1 MLLVGS
7 LEQPLT
13 ARDRSFIRRELEG
26 LLEWQ
31 RALQH
36 FVPTPTLPEALARAM
51 PIVSLSVDGEL
62 RGCFAFTQGPAE
74 RRLTRAFLAA
84 LADTRFPAIE
94 EAERARLV
102 AQVAYPVRT
111 RRLEVGAKV
120 TQFAAGVHG
129 LALVKADDVV
139 LLVPDVARE
148 QGLDE
153 EGFVCALEHKAELAR
168 SRWDAFEVFAFE
180 TERVVARCHE
190 PAREREDPLTGA
202 LGWLARQV
210 ESDGRVRFGIDVHR
224 GQPVFSGFLRHARAA
239 SVVQALALDERYSD
253 VTARA
258 RGWLCSEFERARAG
272 DTVVDWPHELPQV
285 AGTLALCC
293 LAGVE
298 LQSALVPLAGA
309 PELLA
314 KPWHAAQVVAALGG
328 TAPIELWQRCG
339 QALDQQSFAP
349 WTVIAAHRRGD
360 GSTFER
366 ALRALHQ
373 HMPRA
378 SEFGF
383 VAEPALAGLA
393 VEALALASDP
403 DSRSLHARALALLQ
417 RCQLWADADPAP
429 DSSWVHGA
437 FPLARNQILLR
448 VDASA
453 HVALALATHRAG
465 TT

>member
-1 MLLVGS
+1 MLLAGS
-7 LEQPLT
+7 LKQPLT
-13 ARDRSFIRRELEG
+13 SRDRAFIRQELEG

-36 FVPTPTLPEALARAM
+36 FIPTPAVPEGLARAM
-51 PIVSLSVDGEL
+51 PIVSLSVGGQL
-62 RGCFAFTQGPAE
+62 RGCFAYAQGPAE

-84 LADTRFPAIE
+84 LADGRFPAIG

-102 AQVAYPVRT
+102 AQVAYPVRA
-111 RRLEVGAKV
+111 RRLEAGAKV

-153 EGFVCALEHKAELAR
+153 EGFVCALEHKAGLER
-168 SRWDAFEVFAFE
+168 SRWDALEVFAFE

-190 PAREREDPLTGA
+190 PARAREDPLTGA

-210 ESDGRVRFGIDVHR
+210 ESDGRVRFGIDSHG

-239 SVVQALALDERYSD
+239 SLVQALALDERHAD

-258 RGWLCSEFERARAG
+258 RAWLCSEVERARAG
-272 DTVVDWPHELPQV
+272 DAVVDWPRELPQV

-298 LQSALVPLAGA
+298 VQSALLPLAGA
-309 PELLA
+309 AELLA
-314 KPWHAAQVVAALGG
+314 EPWHAAQVATALGG
-328 TAPIELWQRCG
+328 RAPSELWQVCV
-339 QALDQQSFAP
+339 QALEQQSFAP

-360 GSTFER
+360 GATFER
-366 ALRALHQ
+366 ALRALQ
-373 HMPRA
+373 EHMPRA

-403 DSRSLHARALALLQ
+403 DSRALHARSVALLQ

-437 FPLARNQILLR
+437 FPLARNQVFLR

-453 HVALALATHRAG
+453 HVALALATPRAG